1 MKKQVRFV
9 RFVEIPVIQA
19 EKRVRKRKTDETAGM
34 FEVEGRPEV
43 KFRVSGGGEE
53 CEFVLEE
60 VNFDR
65 GDASKLRR
73 IIMSALEVMA
83 IEIVEIV
90 DNTTDLPDES
100 IAQRLGLIPI
110 RCKDVEDVTLITNE
124 GRAEEEIRSGIPFSI
139 DVEYPET
146 TSGSRTKNVT
156 EADIT
161 IADKRC
167 KTLTSGTP
175 IFKLRPGQHFELRGL
190 IQKGTGKMHAKWQP
204 TTTVIFKHDKE
215 EKRYTLSLET
225 HGSLTCREIITQAL
239 EILGEEEEA

>member
-1 MKKQVRFV
+1 MKKQV

-19 EKRVRKRKTDETAGM
+19 GKRVRKRKTDETGGL

-43 KFRVSGGGEE
+43 KFLVSGGGEE
-53 CEFVLEE
+53 CEFILEE
-60 VNFDR
+60 VDFER

-90 DNTTDLPDES
+90 ENETDLPDES

-110 RCKDVEDVTLITNE
+110 RCDDVEDVPLITNE

-139 DVEYPET
+139 DVDYPEST
-146 TSGSRTKNVT
+146 KGPRTKNVT
-156 EADIT
+156 ESDIV
-161 IADKRC
+161 ISDKRC

-204 TTTVIFKHDKE
+204 TTTVIFKHDE
-215 EKRYTLSLET
+215 VQKRYTLSMET
-225 HGSLTCREIITQAL
+225 HGSLTCREIITRAL
-239 EILGEEEEA
+239 EILREEDED